1 MKRNPDDVREILTPM
16 LLGFLLGSYNSD
28 VVTKY
33 SDASL
38 YYPND
43 IAIVFDAISTLY
55 KEIFKPSLC
64 KVEILSS
71 NDRNIIVEDEEIVE
85 NESRYSETIVEEDES
100 SDIGCND
107 ETSNPGD
114 RECEDER
121 EIREEG
127 EWMEYD
133 HPLDLLDVRNDEVY
147 EFLIEKMPSCSLN
160 FNFRIEKEDPGNL
173 KIPCM
178 IGNVEA
184 NIDPSLPQV
193 VFGRPFMDI
202 TKLILDREQGFIT
215 FTNEIKEVTFKT
227 PYRDSEMDD
236 LTSEGHDLLSFRVIL
251 SEDDVKGHLI

>member
-1 MKRNPDDVREILTPM
+1 MNKIT
-16 LLGFLLGSYNSD
+16 
-28 VVTKY
+28 
-33 SDASL
+33 
-38 YYPND
+38 
-43 IAIVFDAISTLY
+43 
-55 KEIFKPSLC
+55 SLC
-64 KVEILSS
+64 EICSGPYDTQYCMKNPEQAFVDYASSGIDKAGGKLITINQEPRNFKEATNAWKES